1 MRLCFISDTHT
12 YHEQLQLPECD
23 ILIHSGDY
31 SFTGTIPEVN
41 KFMGWFS
48 EQKCTHRVVVNG
60 NHEKMFWANPTLFE
74 SLIPKNVTFLFDRAV
89 TLEGLNL
96 YGSPHTKEFCGWA
109 YPYYNPKEAEV
120 IWNRIPDNTDIL
132 VTHQP
137 PYKIRDGVPFKL
149 GREGLYVPSLDTE
162 GDPQGC
168 EVLRE
173 RLRTI
178 KPMIHS
184 FGHIHEG
191 AGYSEIEG
199 TLYINAS
206 ICTGKYKPENPC
218 TVVTLDSDKNIIS
231 IESVD
236 IQKGYTVEDKRR

>member
-1 MRLCFISDTHT
+1 MTKLIFISDTHT
-12 YHEQLQLPECD
+12 YHDRLLIPD
-23 ILIHSGDY
+23 GDFIIHSGDY

-41 KFMGWFS
+41 SFMTWFS
-48 EQKCTHRVVVNG
+48 ELPHRHKIVVNG

-89 TLEGLNL
+89 ALDGLNF

-184 FGHIHEG
+184 FGHIHPG
-191 AGYSEIEG
+191 TGYSMIDD
-199 TLYINAS
+199 TLFINAS
-206 ICTGKYKPENPC
+206 VCNDNYQPINPIT
-218 TVVTLDSDKNIIS
+218 TVILDDKTKTIIE
-231 IESVD
+231 IIRE
-236 IQKGYTVEDKRR
+236 